1 MQWTAS
7 NKVKCSGYAF
17 KVLHLSYPKFECI
30 TRVYY
35 QDLQEKI
42 HTGQTI
48 SKCCVQFRVQINS
61 LEKRSWKQQQ
71 HRKELPRMMNVS
83 KPRPRMSHEEGV
95 QLK

>member
-61 LEKRSWKQQQ
+61 LEKKKLKTTTQ
-71 HRKELPRMMNVS
+71 K
-83 KPRPRMSHEEGV
+83 GV
-95 QLK
+95 TQNDERLKATS